1 METITINRNFYKRI
15 NAIAAEGQF
24 DIEPMQLTSGYCC
37 VLMWARSVDEY
48 SKMLAILRRKRNIVI
63 ADYNYNAYSVR
74 CFYPDDYAKNQEF
87 YEKQRNLLDVFWTA
101 KHNGKSAEES
111 KQLAYQYAV
120 EHNAVNVYNSIYHT
134 A

>member
-1 METITINRNFYKRI
+1 MKALNRNFYRRI

-48 SKMLAILRRKRNIVI
+48 SKMLAVLRRKRNIVI
-63 ADYNYNAYSVR
+63 TDYNYNAYSVR

-87 YEKQRNLLDVFWTA
+87 YAKQRNLLDVFWTA
-101 KHNGKSAEES
+101 KHNGKTIEEA
-111 KQLAYQYAV
+111 KQEQYEYAV
-120 EHNAVNVYNSIYHT
+120 QNNAEAVYNSIYT
-134 A
+134 

>member
-1 METITINRNFYKRI
+1 MININRNFYKRI

-24 DIEPMQLTSGYCC
+24 DIEPMQLTSGYCY

-48 SKMLAILRRKRNIVI
+48 SKMLAVLRRKRNIVI
-63 ADYNYNAYSVR
+63 TDYNYNAYSVR

-87 YEKQRNLLDVFWTA
+87 YEKQRNLIDVFWTA

-111 KQLAYQYAV
+111 KQLAYKYAV
-120 EHNAVNVYNSIYHT
+120 EHDAVNVYNSIYHM

>member
-1 METITINRNFYKRI
+1 METITINRNFYRRI

-24 DIEPMQLTSGYCC
+24 DIEPMQLTSGYCY
-37 VLMWARSVDEY
+37 VLMWARSANEY
-48 SKMLAILRRKRNIVI
+48 SKMLAVLRRKRNIVI
-63 ADYNYNAYSVR
+63 TDYNYNAYSVR

-87 YEKQRNLLDVFWTA
+87 YEKQRNLIDVFWTA
-101 KHNGKSAEES
+101 KHNGKTDKEA
-111 KQLAYQYAV
+111 KQLVYEYAV

>member
-1 METITINRNFYKRI
+1 MKTIPINRNFYKRI

-48 SKMLAILRRKRNIVI
+48 SKMLAVLRRKRNIVI
-63 ADYNYNAYSVR
+63 TDYNYNAYSVR

-87 YEKQRNLLDVFWTA
+87 YAKQRNLLDVFWTA
-101 KHNGKSAEES
+101 KHNGKTIEEA
-111 KQLAYQYAV
+111 KQEQYEYAV
-120 EHNAVNVYNSIYHT
+120 QNNAEAVYNSIYT
-134 A
+134 

>member
-1 METITINRNFYKRI
+1 MKTLNRNFYRRI

-48 SKMLAILRRKRNIVI
+48 SKMLAVLRRKRNIVI
-63 ADYNYNAYSVR
+63 TDYNYNAYSVR

-87 YEKQRNLLDVFWTA
+87 YAKQRNLLDVFWTA
-101 KHNGKSAEES
+101 KHNGKTIEEA
-111 KQLAYQYAV
+111 KQEQYEYAV
-120 EHNAVNVYNSIYHT
+120 QNNAEAVYNSIYT
-134 A
+134 

>member
-1 METITINRNFYKRI
+1 MKTIPINRNFYKRI

-48 SKMLAILRRKRNIVI
+48 SKMLAVLRRKRNIVI
-63 ADYNYNAYSVR
+63 TDYNYNAYSVR

-87 YEKQRNLLDVFWTA
+87 YAIQRNLLDVFWTA
-101 KHNGKSAEES
+101 KHNGQTIEEA
-111 KQLAYQYAV
+111 KQEQYEYAV
-120 EHNAVNVYNSIYHT
+120 QNNAEAVYNSIYT
-134 A
+134 